1 MQQLIEFMG
10 HHPFL
15 AGAAAVA
22 FVIVALYEI
31 RTGVQT
37 SLALSAN
44 QAVRLMNQ
52 GALVIDLRGKDPYDA
67 GHIGEARNI
76 PFATLESQAD
86 SLKKWR
92 DKAIIAYCDTGRDS
106 AAAARTLQK
115 IGFTKVFTLAGGL
128 SGWIKDNMPVGK
140 A

>member
-52 GALVIDLRGKDPYDA
+52 GALVI
-67 GHIGEARNI
+67 
-76 PFATLESQAD
+76 
-86 SLKKWR
+86 
-92 DKAIIAYCDTGRDS
+92 C
-106 AAAARTLQK
+106 AARIRT
-115 IGFTKVFTLAGGL
+115 TPDTLARRATSPL
-128 SGWIKDNMPVGK
+128 PRWNPRPIP
-140 A
+140 